1 MTFHFSQRTEQTRRL
16 LPDGSLGEIMQRAS
30 VAPALARAPSAG
42 PGLSSLNPASGT
54 DPHGWAAS
62 IERVCG
68 SLRPETPQGAQER
81 R

>member
-1 MTFHFSQRTEQTRRL
+1 MTFHFSQRTGQTRRL

-30 VAPALARAPSAG
+30 VAPTLARAPSAG
-42 PGLSSLNPASGT
+42 PGSCSPELGSST

-62 IERVCG
+62 IRRVCG
-68 SLRPETPQGAQER
+68 SLGPETPQGAQER